1 MKLAGIFDRELVDSS
16 TSVANNTSG
25 DNANVSYKKIP
36 RFARLFQL
44 SLDNVGEKVQTAA
57 REKALERQHNSNDE
71 YVMAKINIQSYDGE
85 NENVGGDVIE
95 QLKSPEEL
103 QLWALIDMMVQSKT
117 RVKWYMGSLGS
128 KGSFR

>member
-71 YVMAKINIQSYDGE
+71 YVMAKINIQSNDGE